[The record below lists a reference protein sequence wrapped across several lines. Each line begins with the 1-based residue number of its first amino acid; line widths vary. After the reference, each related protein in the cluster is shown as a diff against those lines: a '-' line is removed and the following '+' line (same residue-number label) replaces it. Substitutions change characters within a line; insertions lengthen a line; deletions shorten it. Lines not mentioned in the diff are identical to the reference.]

1 MSFIEVKNLKKI
13 YGNGESSV
21 TALKDISLS
30 FEKGELVAVVGSSGS
45 GKSTLLYLLGGID

>member
-30 FEKGELVAVVGSSGS
+30 FEKGEFVAVVGSSGS
-45 GKSTLLYLLGGID
+45 